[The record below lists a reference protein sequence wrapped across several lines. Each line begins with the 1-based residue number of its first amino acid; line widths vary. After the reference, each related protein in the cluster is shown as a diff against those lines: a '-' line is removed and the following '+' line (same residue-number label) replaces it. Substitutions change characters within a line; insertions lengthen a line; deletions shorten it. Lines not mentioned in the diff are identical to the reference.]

1 MGKIGKA
8 GRALLAGLRDA
19 LRDSFLQFLFS
30 IVDVMICYDLVYR
43 FTVMLHTCARIA
55 SLRSLTS

>member
-1 MGKIGKA
+1 MGKIGT
-8 GRALLAGLRDA
+8 GRALLAGLRV